1 MKILLLSVVA
11 CIGVL
16 QPDLTVNKE
25 INTVENKIE
34 RCNSPEPDFLFQD
47 SGGSGKLSSIVFK
60 MQDYCRAELKDFEFD
75 ARFEVL
81 SATVYFTGENFRTMK
96 RGYITSSSLKPIK
109 ELMLQCQP
117 GSIVTFDQIKVKGPD
132 NLVRTLPGVS
142 YILY

>member
-11 CIGVL
+11 SIGLLPFGSFDERPASESKKETCRSISPDVVL
-16 QPDLTVNKE
+16 Q
-25 INTVENKIE
+25 
-34 RCNSPEPDFLFQD
+34 D
-47 SGGSGKLSSIVFK
+47 SDGSGRMSSIVFK
-60 MQDYCRAELKDFEFD
+60 MQDYCRAEIKDFEFD
-75 ARFEVL
+75 VRFEVV
-81 SATVYFTGENFRTMK
+81 SATVFFTGENFRTMK

-109 ELMLQCQP
+109 ELMLLCQP